1 MTSMLKKLSHTEDSV
16 ELNLAMMIKDPRSED
31 PRYAQ
36 CTHLDP
42 IVAALCAISG
52 LNALTFNIDTAN
64 HSFKLK

>member
-16 ELNLAMMIKDPRSED
+16 ELNLAMMIKDPRSEN

-36 CTHLDP
+36 CTHIDP
-42 IVAALCAISG
+42 IVAALYAING
-52 LNALTFNIDTAN
+52 LNALILNVDTAN